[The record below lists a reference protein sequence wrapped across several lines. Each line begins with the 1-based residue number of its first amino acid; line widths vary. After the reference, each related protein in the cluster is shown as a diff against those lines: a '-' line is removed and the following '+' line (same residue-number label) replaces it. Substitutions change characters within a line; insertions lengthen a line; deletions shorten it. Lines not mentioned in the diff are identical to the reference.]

1 LSRQHLALAAIPAA
15 AAMLLL
21 AGCAGADH
29 TATSAPSVTFADS
42 ATTPGMTGMS
52 GMPGMPSATA
62 ARGTGTNAGSA
73 APATAP
79 APQGGNTVDI
89 SNFDFTPTTLTI
101 PAGATVTWTNHDEEP
116 HTVAA
121 SDGSFHSPGVG
132 TGGTYSF
139 TFTNAGT
146 YDYVCSIHPFMHGT
160 VVVTK

>member
-1 LSRQHLALAAIPAA
+1 LSRQHLALAAVPAA
-15 AAMLLL
+15 AAVLLL

-29 TATSAPSVTFADS
+29 TATAPPSVTFADS
-42 ATTPGMTGMS
+42 GTTPGMTGMS
-52 GMPGMPSATA
+52 GMSGMPSTTA
-62 ARGTGTNAGSA
+62 APDTGTNAGSA

-79 APQGGNTVDI
+79 APQAGNTVDI
-89 SNFDFTPTTLTI
+89 TNFDFTPMTLTI

-121 SDGSFHSPGVG
+121 SDGSFHSPGMG

-139 TFTNAGT
+139 TFTNVGT